1 MEDAF
6 GELFFGTLGDLLVV
20 DGFRHEEDGEVLG
33 VGVEALEK
41 VEGVTLLFGT
51 QEGWLFGE
59 GVDDAVTQTKYA
71 GVAE

>member
-1 MEDAF
+1 VEDAF

-51 QEGWLFGE
+51 QEG
-59 GVDDAVTQTKYA
+59 
-71 GVAE
+71 

>member
-6 GELFFGTLGDLLVV
+6 GELFFGTLGDLLVI
-20 DGFRHEEDGEVLG
+20 DCFGHEEDGEVLG

-51 QEGWLFGE
+51 QEG
-59 GVDDAVTQTKYA
+59 
-71 GVAE
+71 